1 MAEIDFKG
9 ASPKVFEPYQWEREG
24 TNNIDVPGH
33 VLLSFAEKVQAVAY
47 GSNAILQIAEMNA
60 IDRDFQD
67 DPKPYFNANQMGRM
81 LTLVRT
87 SIEMLGDEAETLKDW
102 AYEHRTKEG
111 ALESYHS
118 AVNRLKSKGIPL
130 PTT

>member
-1 MAEIDFKG
+1 MAEIDSKV
-9 ASPKVFEPYQWEREG
+9 ASSKVFAPYQWEREG
-24 TNNIDVPGH
+24 TNNIDVPGY

-47 GSNAILQIAEMNA
+47 GCNAILHIEEVNS
-60 IDRDFQD
+60 ISFELD

-81 LTLVRT
+81 LSLVRV
-87 SIEMLGDEAETLKDW
+87 SIEMLGDEAERLKEW
-102 AYEHRTKEG
+102 AYEHRTTDG

-130 PTT
+130 PTTD